1 VRFAHD
7 CALLTSTLT
16 FGAKNFMK
24 PIQAVAWFVCAGV
37 AASLIGSQHAQARPL
52 YSALMLYQ
60 YNLRDD
66 AVSRREGCQ
75 YCHTDRIGSDSWN
88 PFGSLLRDQFFGEG
102 EGKIQVALYLA
113 LAANKDSDKD
123 GYTDA
128 QEVYAKTLPGVSASR
143 PSRPAKE
150 IQAALEA
157 AGGVDE
163 LFSPKTPGVTTDPVT
178 APPPPPAPPPAT
190 VTPPPPPSPATPPQ
204 ANVTPPAP
212 SASPPL
218 IWANFV
224 NGGSNLQNGSITS
237 TGYAERTGDVSVERP
252 VMNNNFI
259 SVGYVL
265 TKTNGSGFGGAGLV
279 FNAPN
284 NRPVNMSA
292 YTKLRLKM
300 QATSTSRIRLR
311 LGGNNRAT
319 LINGCY
325 PIRYN
330 TITDKLESYTF
341 ELNTFFSDSYCGSN
355 EKTSAET
362 LLALA
367 YVEVVD
373 AEMPVS
379 GQKRGQISVA
389 DIEFLK

>member
-1 VRFAHD
+1 
-7 CALLTSTLT
+7 
-16 FGAKNFMK
+16 MK

-37 AASLIGSQHAQARPL
+37 AVSLIGSQHAQARPL

-66 AVSRREGCQ
+66 AAARREGCQ
-75 YCHTDRIGSDSWN
+75 YCHTDRVGSDSWN
-88 PFGSLLRDQFFGEG
+88 RFGALLREQFFSEA

-113 LAANKDSDKD
+113 LAAGKDSDGD

-128 QEVYAKTLPGVSASR
+128 QEVYAKTLPGVSVSK
-143 PSRPAKE
+143 PSRPAKD
-150 IQAALEA
+150 IQAAMNA

-163 LFSPKTPGVTTDPVT
+163 LFSPKTPGVSSDPVT
-178 APPPPPAPPPAT
+178 ASPPSPPAT
-190 VTPPPPPSPATPPQ
+190 VTPPSPPTPPVT
-204 ANVTPPAP
+204 VTPPAIN
-212 SASPPL
+212 AAPPL

-224 NGGSNLQNGSITS
+224 NGGINLQNGTITS
-237 TGYAERTGDVSVERP
+237 TSYAERPGDVSVERA
-252 VMNNNFI
+252 VVNNNVI

-265 TKTNGSGFGGAGLV
+265 AKTNGSTFGGAGLI

-292 YTKLRLKM
+292 YTKLRLKL
-300 QATSTSRIRLR
+300 QAINTSRIRLR
-311 LGGNNRAT
+311 IGGNNRAT
-319 LINGCY
+319 QINGCY

-341 ELNTFFSDSYCGSN
+341 ELNTFLSDSYCGSN

-362 LLALA
+362 LLELG
-367 YVEVVD
+367 YVEIVD

-379 GQKRGQISVA
+379 GQKRGQISVS